1 MRLTLDL
8 TSGVP
13 IYRQIRDAVVEGVA
27 AGDLQPGEQLP
38 TVRQLAG
45 DLGINPMTVQ
55 KAYTLLKNEGLLV
68 LDRRRGAHLTE
79 MPGKRPDAAFQ
90 KKARLLLSEAR
101 AQGVAR
107 EALER
112 LLQAEIEELYG
123 KEETK

>member
-27 AGDLQPGEQLP
+27 TGDLQPGEQLP

-55 KAYTLLKNEGLLV
+55 KAYTLLKSEGLLV

-79 MPGKRPDAAFQ
+79 RPGKRPDAAFR
-90 KKARLLLSEAR
+90 KKVRLLLSEAR
-101 AQGVAR
+101 AQGVGR
-107 EALER
+107 DALER
-112 LLQAEIEELYG
+112 LLQAELEELYG
-123 KEETK
+123 QEATK